1 MRKTIAIIASF
12 LFMLGGISA
21 QDAPKPTYFM
31 GDVTTISG
39 EKLVLQTK
47 DGAVEITLQ
56 AATTYKKVPPD
67 NPKLAAATDATLAD
81 IGAGDKVIVSS
92 IVPADKKMIP
102 ARTVYLMTKADISKR
117 NEAESAA
124 WRARGISGR
133 VVSIDLPNKKL
144 VLAMRGMGG
153 ERNVALTPKDSAEY
167 RRYAPDSVRFQDA
180 KPSNFAELAV
190 GDQVRALGDRS
201 ADGAEFTAE
210 KIVFGSFKMV
220 GGTITAIDAAKN
232 EITIKDIQT
241 NKPVTIV
248 VKDTTVLKKFP
259 LEMAQMMAM
268 RMMGGGGAGVQPP
281 NQGGNAAARPPS
293 QGQGAGNPQNA
304 GNGNGGGGGMRPA
317 GGGGRGEF
325 DDLLERFPS
334 VSLAELKPGDAIA
347 ASSTAGAVPDRV
359 TAIKLVSGVEPFFA
373 APQMQRGGAGGGQS
387 APSLNIPGLD
397 GGIGF
402 P

>member
-1 MRKTIAIIASF
+1 
-12 LFMLGGISA
+12 MLGGVFA

-31 GDVTTISG
+31 GDVTMVSG

-47 DGAVEITLQ
+47 DGAIEITLQ
-56 AATTYKKVPPD
+56 AATTYKRVPPD
-67 NPKLAAATDATLAD
+67 NPKLAAAADATLAD

-124 WRARGISGR
+124 WRTRGVSGR

-153 ERNVALTPKDSAEY
+153 ERNMTLTPKETAEY
-167 RRYAPDSVRFQDA
+167 RRYAPDSVKFQDA
-180 KPSNFAELAV
+180 KLSNFGELSV
-190 GDQVRALGDRS
+190 GDQVRALGDRNT
-201 ADGAEFTAE
+201 DGTEFTAE

-220 GGTITAIDAAKN
+220 GGTITAVDAAKN

-241 NKPVTIV
+241 GKPVTIV
-248 VKDTTVLKKFP
+248 VKETTVLKKFP
-259 LEMAQMMAM
+259 PETAQMMAV
-268 RMMGGGGAGVQPP
+268 RMMGGTAGAGVQPP
-281 NQGGNAAARPPS
+281 NQGGNAAVRPPN
-293 QGQGAGNPQNA
+293 QGQAAGNPPGA
-304 GNGNGGGGGMRPA
+304 GNGNGGGMRP

-325 DDLLERFPS
+325 DDLLERFPT
-334 VSLAELKPGDAIA
+334 VTLTELKPGDAIA
-347 ASSTAGAVPDRV
+347 VSSTAGAVPDRV

-373 APQMQRGGAGGGQS
+373 APQMQQRGGSGGGQS

-397 GGIGF
+397 GGIGV